1 MRFVLTFLAL
11 SGCVAFEPVPESAIC
26 NNLCVGPY
34 DLGLASHRE
43 ALGLE

>member
-1 MRFVLTFLAL
+1 MRYVLICLAL
-11 SGCVAFEPVPESAIC
+11 SGCMTIESAPASDLC
-26 NNLCVGPY
+26 YDLCVGPY

>member
-1 MRFVLTFLAL
+1 MRILFCALLL
-11 SGCVAFEPVPESAIC
+11 SGCSTFEPVPESALC
-26 NNLCVGPY
+26 HPCVGPY

>member
-1 MRFVLTFLAL
+1 MRILILAL
-11 SGCVAFEPVPESAIC
+11 LLPGCMAIESVPESQLC
-26 NNLCVGPY
+26 YDLCVGPY